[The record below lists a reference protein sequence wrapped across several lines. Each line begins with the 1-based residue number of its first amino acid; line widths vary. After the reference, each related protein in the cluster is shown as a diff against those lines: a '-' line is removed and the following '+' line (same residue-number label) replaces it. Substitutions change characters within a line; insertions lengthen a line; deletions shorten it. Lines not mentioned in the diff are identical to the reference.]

1 MTGPHTGGVGV
12 ALLQGPPAVTS
23 LTPLRRHT
31 EKPCFFLNLEL
42 FKRRPHVP
50 LEQ

>member
-1 MTGPHTGGVGV
+1 MGMKGPHTGGVGV

-23 LTPLRRHT
+23 PLRPHT
-31 EKPCFFLNLEL
+31 EKPCFFLSLEL